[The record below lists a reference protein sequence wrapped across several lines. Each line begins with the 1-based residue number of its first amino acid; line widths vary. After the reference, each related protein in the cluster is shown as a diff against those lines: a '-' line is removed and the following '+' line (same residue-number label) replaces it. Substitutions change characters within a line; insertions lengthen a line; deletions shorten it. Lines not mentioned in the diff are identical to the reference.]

1 MRNFGHKIAKPSSF
15 LRKPDF
21 AGFHCL
27 FTGFHGLFKV
37 FHGVIIFYSFRKSH
51 RRAFNFSSMGYRGGG
66 TFLGIVSQKYDFK
79 NNHIE
84 KTSVLKA

>member
-21 AGFHCL
+21 AGFSL
-27 FTGFHGLFKV
+27 SFHGFFMAFSKFSTVSLF
-37 FHGVIIFYSFRKSH
+37 FYSFRKSR

-79 NNHIE
+79 TI
-84 KTSVLKA
+84 T